1 MTRTET
7 ERSMTR
13 RQGVS
18 DRDVSRA
25 VDDRHAESGS
35 QPLMHAR
42 TRCPRCETV
51 LNVPP
56 GAEGKKLKCPR
67 CTTTFRVGDLGAI
80 PRSSQPGVDM
90 ARPSSSPSTNE
101 VPKRPSPSKT
111 DLPRRPPTSAD
122 EPDLPVISGDLRD
135 QFSLP
140 LLEED
145 DDRPKPPKPKPRP
158 RPSSGAIP
166 TAGAKAPSSGVI
178 PTVPSGPSAYAEAD
192 AAALIE
198 DDEPIRPRRKTGAEA
213 RFTNRRCGCGGV
225 VPAGM
230 SICPRCGLDLE
241 TGVRDT
247 SFDLLD
253 EAPPLPPPSAPFGV
267 MVVSLTSAIVGAGL
281 AVASIALYVFQ
292 AEAPFRWGFLLLAAV
307 SAFGVFAAVRLMRN
321 RSPRFLLTALMLGAL
336 INVAA
341 LIVLPI
347 TIASTTVPIAERV
360 PGSSPD
366 NVPVDMIL
374 HPRIIPLTERIE
386 WEKVNTGLAILG
398 VTIIIAIYLTSPEVR
413 RYSQR
418 R

>member
-1 MTRTET
+1 M
-7 ERSMTR
+7 
-13 RQGVS
+13 Q
-18 DRDVSRA
+18 
-25 VDDRHAESGS
+25 
-35 QPLMHAR
+35 AR

-56 GAEGKKLKCPR
+56 GAEGKKLKCPK
-67 CTTTFRVGDLGAI
+67 CTTTFRVGDLGAAAGA
-80 PRSSQPGVDM
+80 SQTGVDM
-90 ARPSSSPSTNE
+90 ARPASSPSTYE
-101 VPKRPSPSKT
+101 TPKRPSPSKT
-111 DLPRRPPTSAD
+111 DLPRRPPSSDD

-140 LLEED
+140 LLDEED
-145 DDRPKPPKPKPRP
+145 DRPAPPRPKPRP

-166 TAGAKAPSSGVI
+166 TAGARAPSSGVI
-178 PTVPSGPSAYAEAD
+178 PTAPTSPYAEAD
-192 AAALIE
+192 AAGLIE

-230 SICPRCGLDLE
+230 SICQRCGLDLE

-253 EAPPLPPPSAPFGV
+253 VVPSLPPPSAPFGV
-267 MVVSLTSAIVGAGL
+267 MVVSVTSAIVGVGL
-281 AVASIALYVFQ
+281 AIAALALYVTQ
-292 AEAPFRWGFLLLAAV
+292 SEAPFRWGFLLLAAV
-307 SAFGVFAAVRLMRN
+307 SAFGVFAAVRLLRN

-336 INVAA
+336 INVIA

-347 TIASTTVPIAERV
+347 TIASTTVPIAERTFDDGV
-360 PGSSPD
+360 PLD
-366 NVPVDMIL
+366 QFL
-374 HPRIIPLTERIE
+374 QPRIIPLTERIE
-386 WEKVNTGLAILG
+386 WEKVNLGLAILG
-398 VTIIIAIYLTSPEVR
+398 VTIVIAIYLTSPEVR